1 MPLPSL
7 LAVYAHPDDESLWS
21 GGVLAQHAAA
31 GARTAVVTTTWGA
44 DSPRAAELAGA
55 LEILGAG
62 QPRML
67 GYADARAPESA
78 PGRMR
83 LCDAPLDQTVRDL
96 VAHLREFRPEI
107 VVTHD
112 AYGGLTGHPDHLHT
126 HRITALAVHAAGLE
140 LLYPGTGAPW
150 SPSALY
156 LATHPHTAARQLSMH
171 VTTPGRSIHSV
182 PDEHITAILDVSP
195 WLEQKTAA
203 ILAHR
208 TEVERGAVPG
218 LLANLPPATRQHL
231 LTTEYYTRYNH
242 TPTTTP
248 QTTLT
253 R

>member
-1 MPLPSL
+1 MPVPSL

-31 GARTAVVTTTWGA
+31 GARTAVVTTTWDAGT
-44 DSPRAAELAGA
+44 PRAAELANA

-62 QPRML
+62 KPRML
-67 GYADARAPESA
+67 GYADARTPESA
-78 PGRMR
+78 PGRPR

-96 VAHLREFRPEI
+96 VAHLREFRPDI
-107 VVTHD
+107 VITHD

-140 LLYPGTGAPW
+140 LLYPDTGTPW
-150 SPSALY
+150 QPSALY
-156 LATHPHTAARQLSMH
+156 LATHPHTAAKRLSQYL
-171 VTTPGRSIHSV
+171 TTPGRTIHSM
-182 PDEHITAILDVSP
+182 PDKHITATIDVRP
-195 WLEQKTAA
+195 WLEHKTAA

-208 TEVERGAVPG
+208 TEVQRGAIPG
-218 LLANLPPATRQHL
+218 LIANLPPNTREQL
-231 LTTEYYTRYNH
+231 LATEYYTRHNH

-253 R
+253 T

>member
-1 MPLPSL
+1 MPVPSL

-31 GARTAVVTTTWGA
+31 EGRTAVVTTTWGA
-44 DSPRAAELAGA
+44 YTPRAAELAGA
-55 LEILGAG
+55 LKILGAG
-62 QPRML
+62 RPRML

-78 PGRMR
+78 PGRVR

-107 VVTHD
+107 VITHD

-140 LLYPGTGAPW
+140 LLYPDTGAPW

-156 LATHPHTAARQLSMH
+156 LATHPHTAAQALRGHLIA
-171 VTTPGRSIHSV
+171 PGRVLHSV
-182 PDEHITAILDVSP
+182 PDNQITATLDVSP
-195 WLEQKTAA
+195 WLDQKTAA

-218 LLANLPPATRQHL
+218 LIAALPPDTRKQVLSTEWYIRHAL
-231 LTTEYYTRYNH
+231 RTTPTPQITLTT
-242 TPTTTP
+242 
-248 QTTLT
+248 
-253 R
+253 